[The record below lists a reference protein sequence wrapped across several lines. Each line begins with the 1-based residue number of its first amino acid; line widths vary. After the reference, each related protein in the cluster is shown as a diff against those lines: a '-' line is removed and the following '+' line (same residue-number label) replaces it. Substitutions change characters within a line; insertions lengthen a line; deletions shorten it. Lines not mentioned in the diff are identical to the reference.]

1 MVNYT
6 SGRQWC
12 ASLSADDNRLVSNGY
27 QQDFKGCSVDLVFFL
42 IVQSLRSDYKL
53 N

>member
-12 ASLSADDNRLVSNGY
+12 ASLSGDDNRLISNGY
-27 QQDFKGCSVDLVFFL
+27 QQDFKGCSGDLVFFL
-42 IVQSLRSDYKL
+42 SVQSLQLD
-53 N
+53 